1 VQTVEELLSEV
12 RQALSRHPYYGRYET
27 ISRGTHYG
35 KFRLIINN
43 EFFVQI
49 NRNETAS
56 LTNFALIHGTQRIY
70 GRDEYRGNWHRH
82 PVAASESH
90 DRSPEGSQ
98 SVSLTEFL
106 AEVDALLRARGLV
119 S

>member
-1 VQTVEELLSEV
+1 MQTVEELLSEIQ
-12 RQALSRHPYYGRYET
+12 QAVSRYPYYVRYET

-43 EFFVQI
+43 DLFVQI
-49 NRNETAS
+49 NRNETSS
-56 LTNFALIHGTQRIY
+56 LTNFALVRGTQRMY

-82 PVAASESH
+82 SASDPESH
-90 DRSPEGSQ
+90 DHGPEGSQ
-98 SVSLTEFL
+98 PISLTEFL